1 MNYQEL
7 LQSIEVWGYPLMLI
21 LMIIEGPIVT
31 MTASFLASLGLFNW
45 FFVFVLSILGDM
57 LGDILLYAI
66 GYFGGHPIAQ
76 KVIKFLKVKAST
88 VNNIENKFLKNG
100 AQIIFYVKTTTG
112 LSWATFILAGTIKM
126 PFKKFLL
133 FSFLGGIIWSGMLV
147 GLGYFFGYA
156 AETIDKYIKFAG
168 WAIFLVALFVILY
181 IVTFRK
187 KRAKKLFWK
196 KFNGS

>member
-1 MNYQEL
+1 
-7 LQSIEVWGYPLMLI
+7 MLI

-31 MTASFLASLGLFNW
+31 MTAAFLASLGIFNW
-45 FFVFVLSILGDM
+45 FFVFAFSILGDM
-57 LGDILLYAI
+57 LGDVLLYLI
-66 GYFGGHPIAQ
+66 GYFGGQPIAQ
-76 KVIKFLKVKAST
+76 KVIKFLKVKSST

-112 LSWATFILAGTIKM
+112 LSWVTFILAGTIKM

-168 WAIFLVALFVILY
+168 WAIFLAALFVMLY

-187 KRAKKLFWK
+187 RRAKKLFWK
-196 KFNGS
+196 KFNGY